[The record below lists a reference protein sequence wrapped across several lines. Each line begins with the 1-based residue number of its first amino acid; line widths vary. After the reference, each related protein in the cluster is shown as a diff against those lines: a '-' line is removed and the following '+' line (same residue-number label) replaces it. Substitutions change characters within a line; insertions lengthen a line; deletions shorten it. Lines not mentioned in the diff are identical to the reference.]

1 MGCLQRLAGG
11 RWASIYWAKGS
22 QREPTSTPKQRHI
35 HNQLA
40 NESRS
45 VEEWIAGVKGDRLDD
60 RLESHPEA
68 EVTTGLSQRHNIF
81 LEIKLRGE
89 VLYEQGRDRNDK
101 NGTAWTI
108 LVIVRHRPNRWL
120 SSIRLNWPRAN
131 CYGFIIARK
140 FQEATKEHFRTGPK

>member
-11 RWASIYWAKGS
+11 WRASIHWAKGS

-40 NESRS
+40 NKSRS
-45 VEEWIAGVKGDRLDD
+45 VEEWIAGVEGNWLDD
-60 RLESHPEA
+60 RLESHPETK
-68 EVTTGLSQRHNIF
+68 VITGLSQWHNIF

-108 LVIVRHRPNRWL
+108 LAIVRHRPNRWL
-120 SSIRLNWPRAN
+120 SSIRLNWPRTN
-131 CYGFIIARK
+131 RYGFIITRK
-140 FQEATKEHFRTGPK
+140 FQETT